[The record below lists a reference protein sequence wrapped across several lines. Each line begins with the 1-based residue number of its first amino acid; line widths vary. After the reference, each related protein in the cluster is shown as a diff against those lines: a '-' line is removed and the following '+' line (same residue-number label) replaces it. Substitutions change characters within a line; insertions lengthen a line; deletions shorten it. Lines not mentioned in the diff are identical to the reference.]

1 MQEGE
6 ALQELAARARD
17 HLRYWRQAGVSRLA
31 VPDAAPPPKGPEAPA
46 SQVPAGPSPQ
56 AAAEAPSPPPSP
68 AGADDPASTLKMLED
83 QLQGCTRCA
92 LAAGRTRIVF
102 GVGNPDADVMFV
114 GEAPGRDE
122 DLKGVPFVGRAGQ
135 LLTDIIERGM
145 GVPRASV
152 YICNTV
158 KCRPPDNRNPLP
170 TELAACEPFL
180 VAQIR
185 AVRPRVIVALGKFA
199 AQALCRSETPIS
211 RLRGE
216 WHTYEGIDVMP
227 TYHPAFLLRNPAAK
241 REVWADI
248 QAVMAKVGLK
258 KGAPE

>member
-1 MQEGE
+1 MRVRGE
-6 ALQELAARARD
+6 ELKSLAAQARD
-17 HLRYWRQAGVSRLA
+17 HVRYWQQAGVSRIVL
-31 VPDAAPPPKGPEAPA
+31 PEL
-46 SQVPAGPSPQ
+46 
-56 AAAEAPSPPPSP
+56 AAAEAPGPGGGEGRGGQEAASSD
-68 AGADDPASTLKMLED
+68 AASTLKGLADEVA
-83 QLQGCTRCA
+83 GCTRCA
-92 LAAGRTRIVF
+92 LAAGRTHTVF
-102 GVGNPDADVMFV
+102 GVGDPAADVMFV

-122 DLKGVPFVGRAGQ
+122 DLKGEPFVGRAGQ

-145 GVPRASV
+145 GVPRSSV

-170 TELAACEPFL
+170 TELAACEPYL
-180 VAQIR
+180 IGQIR
-185 AVRPRVIVALGKFA
+185 AIRPRVIVALGKFA
-199 AQALCRSETPIS
+199 AQALCRSEVPIS

-248 QAVMAKVGLK
+248 QAVMARVGL
-258 KGAPE
+258 GGGRP

>member
-1 MQEGE
+1 LGE
-6 ALQELAARARD
+6 ELHELAARARD
-17 HLRYWRQAGVSRLA
+17 HVRYWREAGVTHLA
-31 VPDAAPPPKGPEAPA
+31 RPEVSARPAAGTSEANAGVPSADADPGT
-46 SQVPAGPSPQ
+46 
-56 AAAEAPSPPPSP
+56 AAEA
-68 AGADDPASTLKMLED
+68 LKVQEAA
-83 QLQGCTRCA
+83 LQGCARCP
-92 LAAGRTRIVF
+92 LEAGRTHIVF
-102 GVGNPDADVMFV
+102 GVGNPNADVMFV

-122 DLKGVPFVGRAGQ
+122 DRQGVPFVGRAGQ

-158 KCRPPDNRNPLP
+158 KCRPPENRNPLP
-170 TELAACEPFL
+170 VELASCEPFL
-180 VAQIR
+180 VRQILTI
-185 AVRPRVIVALGKFA
+185 RPKVIVALGKFA
-199 AQALCRSETPIS
+199 AQALCRSEVPIS

-248 QAVMAKVGLK
+248 QAVMARVGLPGK
-258 KGAPE
+258 DGR